1 MELTNEFRVGVPVDR
16 AWTVLNDVE
25 RIAPCLPGAQLQE
38 IEGDEYRGVVKVK
51 VGPITA
57 NYKGV
62 ATFLTQDEAAGT
74 LVLRA
79 EGRETRGQG
88 NANATVTATL
98 VADGDSTT
106 VTVVT
111 DLTITGKVAQFGR
124 GVLADVSGKLI
135 GQFVECLE
143 SKVLAADAPVTTADA
158 PEVAPTSAAGLAD
171 AVGDAAEALSSNGDS
186 SAVPADAADA
196 AMAASGPTAA
206 AGTTATATVP
216 PADEAP
222 ATAAT
227 KRVISSSEPEAVNLL
242 DAAGAPLAKRVAPVI
257 GVLFVLWL
265 LRRLLGS
272 SKG

>member
-38 IEGDEYRGVVKVK
+38 IEGDEYRGIVKVK

-111 DLTITGKVAQFGR
+111 DLTVTGKVAQFGR

-143 SKVLAADAPVTTADA
+143 SKVLAADAPPAEVLAVDAAPTPAAVADA
-158 PEVAPTSAAGLAD
+158 AGEAAQ
-171 AVGDAAEALSSNGDS
+171 VVSSNGDS
-186 SAVPADAADA
+186 SAVPAGGVDT
-196 AMAASGPTAA
+196 ASASSATAA
-206 AGTTATATVP
+206 VAGVTATATAP
-216 PADEAP
+216 PGDEVP
-222 ATAAT
+222 ATAPTA
-227 KRVISSSEPEAVNLL
+227 RVISSAEPEAVDLL

>member
-38 IEGDEYRGVVKVK
+38 IEGDEYRGIVKVK

-57 NYKGV
+57 NYQGV

-111 DLTITGKVAQFGR
+111 DLTVTGKVAQFGR

-143 SKVLAADAPVTTADA
+143 SKVLAADAPTADA
-158 PEVAPTSAAGLAD
+158 APTPAAGVAD
-171 AVGDAAEALSSNGDS
+171 AAGDAAEVPSSNGDS
-186 SAVPADAADA
+186 SAVPAGGADA
-196 AMAASGPTAA
+196 AVASSDPAVA
-206 AGTTATATVP
+206 AGTTATSTAGP
-216 PADEAP
+216 AADEVPEAAP
-222 ATAAT
+222 TT
-227 KRVISSSEPEAVNLL
+227 RVISSAEPEAVDLL